1 MDHLDAA
8 TLDEFLAFNKKFY
21 VPNNAVLVVA
31 GDLDIAKTKAMI
43 NDYFGPIPSGKQPVK
58 TVIKEDPIKYQIN
71 GTAYDANIRIPAV
84 VTAYRTPSM
93 KERDAYALSML
104 STLLSDG
111 KSSRLY
117 KKLVDEKKMALQVG
131 SFNNGQ
137 EDYGSY
143 LTFALPLGDVKLD
156 DLVKEIDEEIL
167 KVQTE
172 LISEREY
179 QKLQNIFEN
188 RFVSANGS
196 VEGIAN
202 SLAKY
207 YMLYGNTE
215 LINDEIDIYRSIT
228 REDLI
233 AVAKKYLNPNQR
245 LKLEYLPKKDQ

>member
-1 MDHLDAA
+1 M
-8 TLDEFLAFNKKFY
+8 
-21 VPNNAVLVVA
+21 
-31 GDLDIAKTKAMI
+31 
-43 NDYFGPIPSGKQPVK
+43 
-58 TVIKEDPIKYQIN
+58 
-71 GTAYDANIRIPAV
+71 
-84 VTAYRTPSM
+84 
-93 KERDAYALSML
+93 
-104 STLLSDG
+104 
-111 KSSRLY
+111 
-117 KKLVDEKKMALQVG
+117 
-131 SFNNGQ
+131 
-137 EDYGSY
+137 
-143 LTFALPLGDVKLD
+143 GDVKLD

-202 SLAKY
+202 SLARY
-207 YMLYGNTE
+207 YMLYGNTD

>member
-1 MDHLDAA
+1 
-8 TLDEFLAFNKKFY
+8 
-21 VPNNAVLVVA
+21 
-31 GDLDIAKTKAMI
+31 
-43 NDYFGPIPSGKQPVK
+43 
-58 TVIKEDPIKYQIN
+58 
-71 GTAYDANIRIPAV
+71 
-84 VTAYRTPSM
+84 M